1 MGPRVKLP
9 SFNMPPQCCRCNG
22 RGRCKGCVC
31 ARSGTVCT
39 NCTPSHIGRCEN
51 YGKAART
58 NTRDEDLVDSV
69 GRPDVVSDQL
79 ETSNSQQTL
88 TLTTGQEIYVE
99 NMENAFLLDNQI
111 SNMEPV
117 LPFRD
122 NQTPTIDLTSS
133 HQQPAGDS
141 GNYTDPWPLPT
152 CSQPDFQWGQLDGQT
167 FCEMID
173 TAYNDIIHWKRNI
186 FLLPSGASGKSFIQE
201 ITRLL
206 QAFANGSQM
215 ESIAL
220 KTSFVMQILLLQKPS
235 KKARA
240 KITFLT

>member
-1 MGPRVKLP
+1 
-9 SFNMPPQCCRCNG
+9 MPPQCCRCNG
-22 RGRCKGCVC
+22 KGRCKGCVC

-39 NCTPSHIGRCEN
+39 NCTPSHIGRCEDH
-51 YGKAART
+51 GKVART
-58 NTRDEDLVDSV
+58 NTRHEDLVDSA

-79 ETSNSQQTL
+79 ERSNSQQTL

-99 NMENAFLLDNQI
+99 NMENALLLDNQI

-117 LPFRD
+117 LPSRD

-133 HQQPAGDS
+133 HQHPAGDS

-152 CSQPDFQWGQLDGQT
+152 CSQLDFQWGQLDGQT

-186 FLLPSGASGKSFIQE
+186 FLLPSGAAGKSFIQE

-206 QAFANGSQM
+206 QAFANDSQM
-215 ESIAL
+215 ESSAL
-220 KTSFVMQILLLQKPS
+220 KASFVMQILLLQKQS

-240 KITFLT
+240 KTTFLT